1 VCGSNAPPAEV
12 EVPEPSGLAR
22 LGLIVLDRATRLGLS
37 REDLL
42 QQARVDEAL
51 LRDPDHRIP
60 ISAMVRLWRAI
71 ATRTT
76 EPTIGLRIGRDV
88 RVRELGLVGYTM
100 VCSRT
105 VGAALRRLDRYDRI
119 VSDTLD
125 VGLDTA
131 PEATWVHVHVRSP
144 LRAVRAAADARLATL
159 VAVCR
164 EIAVSP
170 IDPVLV
176 RLPYRKPPDVTEY
189 QEFFRAPVEFGAL
202 ATAALVT
209 AEHLERPVAQ
219 CDDTLAG
226 YLDRLAEQL
235 LAPIDGGQSVREQI
249 RRLLWSELPDGV
261 PPLETVSRRLGMSS
275 RTLQRRLRDERTTF
289 HQLLVDFRRDAAPAL
304 LRDGRLAV
312 SEVAFLLGY
321 EDPSSFQRAFR
332 HAFGVSP
339 RVFRGR
345 GEATP

>member
-1 VCGSNAPPAEV
+1 VKGEAQ
-12 EVPEPSGLAR
+12 EPSGLAR
-22 LGLIVLDRATRLGLS
+22 LVLVALERIARWGLS

-42 QQARVDEAL
+42 RQARVDEAQL
-51 LRDPDHRIP
+51 HDPDRRIP
-60 ISAMVRLWRAI
+60 ISAVVRVWRAI
-71 ATRTT
+71 ATRATD
-76 EPTIGLRIGRDV
+76 PTIGLRIGKDV

-125 VGLDTA
+125 VGLDA
-131 PEATWVHVHVRSP
+131 AQGATWVHLHVRSP
-144 LRAVRAAADARLATL
+144 LQAFRPAADARLSAL

-164 EIAVSP
+164 EIAVAP
-170 IDPVLV
+170 IDPVSV
-176 RLPYRKPPDVTEY
+176 RLPYRKPADVTEY

-202 ATAALVT
+202 VTAFQVD
-209 AEHLERPVAQ
+209 AEHLERPIAQ

-235 LAPIDGGQSVREQI
+235 LAPADGGHSVRDQI

-261 PPLETVSRRLGMSS
+261 PPLETVARRLGMST
-275 RTLQRRLRDERTTF
+275 RTLQRRLHDDGTTF
-289 HQLLVDFRRDAAPAL
+289 HQILVDFRRDAAPAL
-304 LRDGRLAV
+304 LKDGRLAV

-332 HAFGVSP
+332 HAFGMSP

-345 GEATP
+345 GEAIP